1 MDILEAAV
9 RAGLKGRGVE
19 VGRYCVIMESVEL
32 GSNVRIGNHVI
43 IYPGTCIGDN
53 VWIEDNVVLG
63 RKPRSGATSLRPSE
77 TGSCRPLMIASGV
90 VIGTGVVVYE
100 HCILEEDV
108 MIADLA
114 AIREKVCIGRGSRIG
129 RLTTIECNSSIGRG
143 SVVQTAC
150 HITGD
155 AVIGDNVFLGPE
167 VCTTNDKK
175 MLRYSGGILK
185 GPIIKNGASVGA
197 NCTLLSGIE
206 IGEEAVI
213 GAGAV
218 VTKNVPA
225 REVWFGVPAC
235 FVKKVEQK

>member
-1 MDILEAAV
+1 MDILEAVV
-9 RAGLKGRGVE
+9 RVWLKGRGVE
-19 VGRYCVIMESVEL
+19 VGRYCVIKENVKF
-32 GSNVRIGNHVI
+32 GNNVRIGNHVV
-43 IYPGTCIGDN
+43 IYAGTCIGNN

-63 RKPRSGATSLRPSE
+63 RKPRSGATSLRSSE
-77 TGSCRPLMIASGV
+77 SSRPLMIASGV

-100 HCILEEDV
+100 HCVLEEDV

-129 RLTTIECNSSIGRG
+129 RLTTIECNSSIGRE

-155 AVIGDNVFLGPE
+155 AIIGDNVFLGPE
-167 VCTTNDKK
+167 VCTTNDKH
-175 MLRYSGGILK
+175 MLRHPGGFLK
-185 GPIIKNGASVGA
+185 GPVIRDGASVGA

-206 IGEEAVI
+206 IGKEAVI